1 MPNSEILKRVQN
13 LHNDLACIN
22 DHSNGAEAVDKQ
34 TVEALGEL
42 VKEVNSLVDRKSDK
56 AATDISHEEHHE
68 FLDRIRQFD
77 AEHPTVARFLSQLT
91 DVLAMMGI

>member
-22 DHSNGAEAVDKQ
+22 DQSDGAEAVDEQ
-34 TVEALGEL
+34 TVDALGQL
-42 VKEVNSLVDRKSDK
+42 VKEVNSLVDRTSDQEV
-56 AATDISHEEHHE
+56 ANISHEEHHE